1 SERIGF
7 IARLDDDPEA
17 IDYTFYVTA
26 HEVGHMWWAH
36 QVMGA
41 NVQGATLM
49 SETMAQYSAL
59 MVMEKEY
66 GRNKMR
72 RFLKYELDAY
82 LGGRGAERVEE
93 MPLYLVENQPYIHYR
108 KGSLI
113 MYALRDQIGEAPL
126 NAALKEYVAA
136 VKFQEPPYTNSPEFL
151 DYVSKAV
158 PPEKMAMLEDLFRQI
173 TLYENRATK
182 ATWAKREDGK
192 YVVTLQF
199 AAAKY
204 RADGKGK
211 ETEQPLDDWVDIG
224 IFGEKGEGTPPEG
237 KVLLLE
243 KRHLA
248 KGEDRIEV
256 VVDALPKKA
265 GIDPFNKLIDRNP
278 ENNLTTVAEGGP
290 ALPPGSDLEKHPG
303 PVPAPGTA
311 NAASDPAP
319 AGEAPPSA
327 EPAASQ

>member
-1 SERIGF
+1 
-7 IARLDDDPEA
+7 
-17 IDYTFYVTA
+17 
-26 HEVGHMWWAH
+26 MWWAH

-59 MVMEKEY
+59 MVMEHEY
-66 GRNKMR
+66 GRDKMR
-72 RFLKYELDAY
+72 RFLKYELDSY
-82 LGGRGAERVEE
+82 LTGRGGERIEE
-93 MPLYLVENQPYIHYR
+93 MPLYLVENQDYIHYR
-108 KGSLI
+108 KGSLV
-113 MYALRDQIGEAPL
+113 MYALRDAVGEEAL
-126 NAALKEYVAA
+126 NAALRDYVRDMR
-136 VKFQEPPYTNSPEFL
+136 FQEPPYTNSPEFL
-151 DYVSKAV
+151 DYIAKAV
-158 PPEKMAMLEDLFRQI
+158 PADKQGLLDDLFRNI
-173 TLYENRATK
+173 TLYENKATK
-182 ATWAKREDGK
+182 ATWAKRDDGK

-211 ETEQPLDDWVDIG
+211 ETDEPMDDWVDVG

-248 KGEDRIEV
+248 KGQDRVEV
-256 VVDALPKKA
+256 VVDDLPKKA

-278 ENNLTTVAEGGP
+278 ENNIMTVAAGGP

-303 PVPAPGTA
+303 PVPAPPGTGTA
-311 NAASDPAP
+311 ATPGTAVAPGTAGAAPAGTATAASDPRAAAP
-319 AGEAPPSA
+319 AADAPNTH
-327 EPAASQ
+327 